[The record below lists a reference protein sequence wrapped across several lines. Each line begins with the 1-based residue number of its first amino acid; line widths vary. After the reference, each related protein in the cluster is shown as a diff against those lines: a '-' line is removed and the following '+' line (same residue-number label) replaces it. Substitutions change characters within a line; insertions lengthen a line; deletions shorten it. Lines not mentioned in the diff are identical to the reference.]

1 MLQVVS
7 TVASAAPTVYESANK
22 LVYKMT
28 GGKKKNLKALV
39 MGSDINAPA
48 LAAEAMVRSGLDPN
62 RLQGLLV
69 GFGTTNAA
77 EIMAHVSSQ
86 VVAEANA
93 VSANQTPIDRVA
105 GLSEGDA
112 EDIYCAEIKGA
123 IVALGLANVDALMR
137 VTSVLNTLT
146 VAKVKT
152 YKRKGA
158 ISPALG
164 YR

>member
-7 TVASAAPTVYESANK
+7 AVATTAPKVYDGANK

-28 GGKKKNLKALV
+28 GGKKKDLKALV
-39 MGSDINAPA
+39 LGSDTNAPA

-62 RLQGLLV
+62 RLQGMLV
-69 GFGTTNAA
+69 GFGTANAA
-77 EIMAHVSSQ
+77 EIMAHVSAQ

-93 VSANQTPIDRVA
+93 VSANQTKIGRVA

-112 EDIYCAEIKGA
+112 EDIYCAEIKA
-123 IVALGLANVDALMR
+123 AVVALGLTNVDALMR

-146 VAKVKT
+146 VDKVST